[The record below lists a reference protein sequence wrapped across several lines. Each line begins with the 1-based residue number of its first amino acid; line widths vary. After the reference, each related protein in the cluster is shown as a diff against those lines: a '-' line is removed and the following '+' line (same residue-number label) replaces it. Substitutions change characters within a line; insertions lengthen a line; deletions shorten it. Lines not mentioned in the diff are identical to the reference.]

1 MKQYKKLIIPY
12 VAWLFLFT
20 LLPMFMIAL
29 YAFMSGS
36 GGDGVLTLTFTLE
49 NFAKFFDP
57 VFVKVLIKS
66 FGLGLITTVIC
77 LILGYPVAYLISKCK
92 EKTQTLLILLITI
105 PTWINMLIRTY
116 AWISILG
123 SNGILNNMLM
133 TVGLPP
139 ATLLYTD
146 FAVVLGMV
154 YNFLPFMILPIH
166 TALTKMDHS
175 LIEASY
181 DLGANPFQTFWN
193 ITFRLSL
200 SGVLTGITMVFLPSI
215 SSFMIPKLL
224 GGGQYALIGNF
235 IEQQFVQIGDWNFGS
250 AVSMILAVLVILMMA
265 GVNRIEKY
273 TGQSQE
279 DK

>member
-133 TVGLPP
+133 AVGLPP